1 LQIKMED
8 SKEYSQEEM
17 KDAYD
22 PLSTVS
28 FGQHSEIK
36 VEENAIGESS
46 SATYEEQAEVK
57 MEGSTNDHLSSF
69 LDCVQQEYEV
79 ER

>member
-1 LQIKMED
+1 MED

-17 KDAYD
+17 KDADD

-36 VEENAIGESS
+36 VEENAPDESS
-46 SATYEEQAEVK
+46 SAAYEEQAEVK
-57 MEGSTNDHLSSF
+57 MEGSTNDQLSSF
-69 LDCVQQEYEV
+69 PDCVQQKYEL